1 MVAHDLNRG
10 IAHGAPNPRSASLTN
25 LGGSRA
31 AVGRATI
38 RSFEPR
44 THRSR
49 CRAAA
54 GVAKPNKAALADLT
68 GSILSSLRNHKG
80 NGIQRT
86 NEGSPARW
94 RLAPN

>member
-1 MVAHDLNRG
+1 VAVAQPLGERQSAPLNLVPMG
-10 IAHGAPNPRSASLTN
+10 H
-25 LGGSRA
+25 A
-31 AVGRATI
+31 AV
-38 RSFEPR
+38 PR
-44 THRSR
+44 P
-49 CRAAA
+49 

-68 GSILSSLRNHKG
+68 ASILSSLRNHKG